1 MTMDYAISKIKA
13 LKNERADKFLYKMR
27 FDLTQERYEQYCKD
41 CALVPENED
50 NLVAYLNIVLDT
62 FEYYEREER

>member
-1 MTMDYAISKIKA
+1 MTMDYAISRIKA

-27 FDLTQERYEQYCKD
+27 FHLTQERYEQHCKD
-41 CALVPENED
+41 CALVPNNED
-50 NLVAYLNIVLDT
+50 NLVAYLNLMLSI